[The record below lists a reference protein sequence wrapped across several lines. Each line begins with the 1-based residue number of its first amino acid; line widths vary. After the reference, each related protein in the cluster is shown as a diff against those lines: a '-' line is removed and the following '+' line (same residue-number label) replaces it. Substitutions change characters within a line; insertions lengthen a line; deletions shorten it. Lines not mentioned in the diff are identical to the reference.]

1 MEPNKIPLTL
11 MLAKILAYLI
21 QKHLI
26 LGHLILGYSY
36 DPLKILI
43 ICWSFFSEILV
54 VCNYKQG
61 LQPTWKSGKTGNY
74 QRIWKWALFIEKS
87 GNYQGILI
95 QKSGKSGKINTF
107 PEKYFLVIKFKI
119 WSLKFF
125 SYRNQ

>member
-21 QKHLI
+21 QEHLI

-36 DPLKILI
+36 DPLKIPI

-74 QRIWKWALFIEKS
+74 QRIWKWALLLK
-87 GNYQGILI
+87 NQGIIREFWFKNQVNRGKLTLS
-95 QKSGKSGKINTF
+95 QKNIF
-107 PEKYFLVIKFKI
+107 
-119 WSLKFF
+119 
-125 SYRNQ
+125 